1 LQTAD
6 DVKVIAGPD
15 HPDRDGAGSAVVT
28 EQVAAYGPD
37 KAAVGGLVVSE
48 RLG

>member
-1 LQTAD
+1 M
-6 DVKVIAGPD
+6 IAGPD
-15 HPDRDGAGSAVVT
+15 HPDRGGAGSAVIT

-37 KAAVGGLVVSE
+37 KAAVCGLVVSE